1 MATPAQRTN
10 TWILDQWYDQ
20 SVAGT
25 TGGYTGSGYLFS
37 WGNGSD
43 GRLGQ
48 NNTTQYSSPT
58 QVPGSWG
65 AGVKIAFTAGYYG
78 KCTMAIK
85 TDGTL
90 WGWGSNQNGALMNNE
105 NGNPSR
111 RSSPVL
117 IPGTNY
123 ADVATSN
130 AATAVIK
137 TDGTFWIAG
146 HDSNGN
152 LGLGHNQS
160 RSSPTQLPGT
170 TWTDVSG
177 GSSAWLARKSDGT
190 LWSWGENGT
199 YGALGHNN
207 KTQYSSPRQIPGS
220 TWSGKI
226 VMENARSTAIKTDGT
241 LWTWG
246 NGGDGALGHNN
257 QTDYSSPKQVG
268 TDSNWNSLSSRRQS
282 LPGAGN
288 NFLATKTDGTLWAW
302 GGTGDFGTLGLNG
315 PVNNPGNRSSPT
327 QVGTDTNWSLTQDP
341 YCDSFGACHV
351 KTDGTFWVWGGN
363 DEGILGFNTPSNTR
377 YSSPTQLPGTWVQGF
392 VTYGGS
398 MGVKPG

>member
-1 MATPAQRTN
+1 MATPSQRTN
-10 TWILDQWYDQ
+10 TWILDEWYDQ
-20 SVAGT
+20 AVAGT
-25 TGGYTGSGYLFS
+25 QGAYTGSGYLFS
-37 WGNGSD
+37 WGIGSD

-65 AGVKIAFTAGYYG
+65 AGVKLAFSSGYYG
-78 KCTMAIK
+78 KYTMAIK

-105 NGNPSR
+105 NGNPAR
-111 RSSPVL
+111 KSSPVQ
-117 IPGTNY
+117 IPGTTY
-123 ADVATSN
+123 AEVATSN

-177 GSSAWLARKSDGT
+177 GNSAWLARKSDGT
-190 LWSWGENGT
+190 LWSWGDNGS
-199 YGALGHNN
+199 GNLGHNN
-207 KTQYSSPRQIPGS
+207 KTNYSSPRQIPGT

-226 VMENARSTAIKTDGT
+226 YMNTNKSMAIKTDGT
-241 LWTWG
+241 LWSWG
-246 NGGDGALGHNN
+246 NGDSGNLGLNN
-257 QTDYSSPKQVG
+257 HTEYSSPKQVG
-268 TDSNWNSLSSRRQS
+268 TDSNWNSISNRRQS
-282 LPGAGN
+282 VPNAGSN
-288 NFLATKTDGTLWAW
+288 WLATKTDGTLWAW
-302 GGTGDFGTLGLNG
+302 GGQGDFGTLGLNG

-327 QVGTDTNWSLTQDP
+327 QVGTDTNWSLTHDH
-341 YCDSFGACHV
+341 YCDSFGANAV

-363 DEGILGFNTPSNTR
+363 DDGKLGFNTPSNTR

-392 VTYGGS
+392 VTYGGC

>member
-1 MATPAQRTN
+1 MASLSQN
-10 TWILDQWYDQ
+10 TWETDSWYAQ
-20 SVAGT
+20 SVAGNA
-25 TGGYTGSGYLFS
+25 GYTGAGHLYS

-43 GRLGQ
+43 GRLGLNDIVQ
-48 NNTTQYSSPT
+48 RSSPT

-111 RSSPVL
+111 KSSPVQ
-117 IPGTNY
+117 ISGTNY

-199 YGALGHNN
+199 Y
-207 KTQYSSPRQIPGS
+207 
-220 TWSGKI
+220 
-226 VMENARSTAIKTDGT
+226 
-241 LWTWG
+241 
-246 NGGDGALGHNN
+246 
-257 QTDYSSPKQVG
+257 
-268 TDSNWNSLSSRRQS
+268 
-282 LPGAGN
+282 
-288 NFLATKTDGTLWAW
+288 
-302 GGTGDFGTLGLNG
+302 
-315 PVNNPGNRSSPT
+315 
-327 QVGTDTNWSLTQDP
+327 
-341 YCDSFGACHV
+341 
-351 KTDGTFWVWGGN
+351 
-363 DEGILGFNTPSNTR
+363 
-377 YSSPTQLPGTWVQGF
+377 
-392 VTYGGS
+392 
-398 MGVKPG
+398 